1 MEIKVVKFGGTSMA
15 DADAIN
21 QSAKIVLSDPARK
34 YVVVSAPGK
43 RFPGDE
49 KVTDL
54 LYQCCEEADATG
66 SCKHSFGKIR
76 ERFEGIIRDLH
87 LDLDLSE
94 IFDRTQAEIENGRN
108 RDFAASRGEF
118 FSAMVMAARL
128 NYRFIDSADIVVFT
142 NKGEFDSEHTNDL
155 ASSALVS
162 LDNAVIPGFYGAMP
176 NGEIKTF
183 SRGGSDITGSIIAR
197 AVTADLYENWT
208 DVNGFM
214 TADPRIVKDPKVID
228 CLTYHELREL
238 AYMGASVL
246 HAEAIF
252 PVRICNIP
260 VNIRNTF
267 APELPGTMIVPDEA
281 RAANR
286 SVVTGIA
293 GKKDFTIIF
302 IEKSMMNNEVG
313 FVRKVLSILELY
325 GISFEHIPSG
335 IDTMSLIISTSELKG
350 KEVQVVSKIKSVV
363 NPDSVILYE
372 DLALIALV
380 GRGMCRKIGVA
391 SRLFSAIS
399 DAGINLRMIDQGSS
413 EMNIIVGVDNKDYEK
428 CISAIYQAFMG
439 SQE

>member
-1 MEIKVVKFGGTSMA
+1 
-15 DADAIN
+15 
-21 QSAKIVLSDPARK
+21 
-34 YVVVSAPGK
+34 
-43 RFPGDE
+43 
-49 KVTDL
+49 
-54 LYQCCEEADATG
+54 
-66 SCKHSFGKIR
+66 
-76 ERFEGIIRDLH
+76 
-87 LDLDLSE
+87 
-94 IFDRTQAEIENGRN
+94 
-108 RDFAASRGEF
+108 
-118 FSAMVMAARL
+118 
-128 NYRFIDSADIVVFT
+128 
-142 NKGEFDSEHTNDL
+142 
-155 ASSALVS
+155 
-162 LDNAVIPGFYGAMP
+162 
-176 NGEIKTF
+176 
-183 SRGGSDITGSIIAR
+183 
-197 AVTADLYENWT
+197 
-208 DVNGFM
+208 M

-267 APELPGTMIVPDEA
+267 APEFPGTMIVPDEA

-325 GISFEHIPSG
+325 NISFEHVPSG
-335 IDTMSLIISTSELKG
+335 IDTMSLIISTAELKG

-372 DLALIALV
+372 ELALIALV

-391 SRLFSAIS
+391 SKLFNAVSE
-399 DAGINLRMIDQGSS
+399 AGVNLRMIDQGSS
-413 EMNIIVGVDNKDYEK
+413 EMNIVIGVDNKDYEK
-428 CISAIYQAFMG
+428 SIAAIYQAFMG
-439 SQE
+439 ED

>member
-1 MEIKVVKFGGTSMA
+1 MEIKVSKFGGTSMA
-15 DADAIN
+15 DANAIN
-21 QSAKIVLSDPARK
+21 QSASIVLSDPARRF
-34 YVVVSAPGK
+34 VVVSAPGK

-49 KVTDL
+49 KITDL
-54 LYQCCEEADATG
+54 LYRCCEEANATG
-66 SCKHSFGKIR
+66 SCKHSFSKVR
-76 ERFEGIIRDLH
+76 DRFEGIIRDLR
-87 LDLDLSE
+87 LNLDLSDC
-94 IFDRTQAEIENGRN
+94 FTQTQARIENERN
-108 RDFAASRGEF
+108 ADYAASRGEY
-118 FSAMVMAARL
+118 FSAMIMAAKL
-128 NYRFIDSADIVVFT
+128 NYKFVDSADIIEFT
-142 NKGEFDSEHTNDL
+142 SKGDFDSEHTNDL
-155 ASSALVS
+155 ASKALKD
-162 LDNAVIPGFYGAMP
+162 LDCAVIPGFYGSMP
-176 NGEIKTF
+176 GGEIKTF
-183 SRGGSDITGSIIAR
+183 SRGGSDITGSIVAR
-197 AVTADLYENWT
+197 AVSADLYENWT

-267 APELPGTMIVPDEA
+267 APEFPGTMIVPDEA

-325 GISFEHIPSG
+325 NISFEHVPSG
-335 IDTMSLIISTSELKG
+335 IDTMSLIISTAELKG

-372 DLALIALV
+372 ELALIALV

-391 SRLFSAIS
+391 SKLFNAVSE
-399 DAGINLRMIDQGSS
+399 AGVNLRMIDQGSS
-413 EMNIIVGVDNKDYEK
+413 EMNIVIGVDNKDYEK
-428 CISAIYQAFMG
+428 SIAAIYQAFMG
-439 SQE
+439 ED